1 MINTTIKH
9 FKKGEY
15 VKVVNGFNKDV
26 IGIVLR
32 CDKGIHSNLIF
43 TTIQTT
49 NNKRIHGLNEAFKK
63 ITPCKNDKQKIK
75 LYEKLRLLNWVIQMI

>member
-1 MINTTIKH
+1 MINTTVYH

-15 VKVVNGFNKDV
+15 VKVLRTHE

-32 CDKGIHSNLIF
+32 CGKGLYSDLIF

-49 NNKRIHGLNEAFKK
+49 TNKKIHGLNEAFIKTIASK
-63 ITPCKNDKQKIK
+63 TDKQKIK
-75 LYEKLRLLNWVIQMI
+75 LYDKLRCLN

>member
-1 MINTTIKH
+1 MINTTIKQ

-15 VKVVNGFNKDV
+15 VKVKSGFNKDV

-49 NNKRIHGLNEAFKK
+49 NNKRIHGLNEAFIK
-63 ITPCKNDKQKIK
+63 INPSNNDKQKIK
-75 LYEKLRLLNWVIQMI
+75 LYNKLRLLN